1 MNVYNKDYLNKIKN
15 DDYFSSVVADFNKE
29 KSIEKYI
36 SMCKVLE
43 YRTFYMAYNTSFI
56 DHHLRANFKHTGYL
70 PIEIY
75 NDETKVQSI
84 ALSIEVKV
92 QNFKEEVLC
101 IFTDPSKINFK
112 QGNVN
117 TISPITL
124 SKVWEKYFN
133 DEKYGGICINVFN
146 EQIMIPYDYIRFI
159 LENKYDEIEKRL
171 GGK

>member
-15 DDYFSSVVADFNKE
+15 DDYFSSIVADFNKE

-36 SMCKVLE
+36 NMCKVLE
-43 YRTFYMAYNTSFI
+43 YRTFYMTYNTSFI

-84 ALSIEVKV
+84 PLSIEVKV

-117 TISPITL
+117 TLRSITL
-124 SKVWEKYFN
+124 S
-133 DEKYGGICINVFN
+133 GGICINVFD
-146 EQIMIPYDYIRFI
+146 EQIMIPYDYIKFI

-171 GGK
+171 RGK